1 MPRRARGKRELDGTI
16 AGAHIQ
22 NATTMCVVVQD
33 VAPPQALDVSMGE
46 EIGRIRLVALQ
57 YSSVCMGILSIQ
69 RHRDLFTV
77 EQLMPPPRQ
86 ERTEHSAGN
95 MIDRDHVI
103 RGKLVSRHYIRS
115 VQPVKDTGGFEQ

>member
-1 MPRRARGKRELDGTI
+1 MPRRARRKRELDGTI

-22 NATTMCVVVQD
+22 NATTMRVVVHD
-33 VAPPQALDVSMGE
+33 VAPPQALDVPMGE

-57 YSSVCMGILSIQ
+57 YSSVCMGILGIQ

-86 ERTEHSAGN
+86 KRTEHSAGN
-95 MIDRDHVI
+95 LTDNAHITES
-103 RGKLVSRHYIRS
+103 GSS
-115 VQPVKDTGGFEQ
+115 W